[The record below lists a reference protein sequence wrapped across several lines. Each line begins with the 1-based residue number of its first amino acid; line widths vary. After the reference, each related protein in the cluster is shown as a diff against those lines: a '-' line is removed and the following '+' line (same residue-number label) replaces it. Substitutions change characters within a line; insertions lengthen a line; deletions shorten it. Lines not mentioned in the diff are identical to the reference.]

1 MRHPRL
7 NAVRMFDAAA
17 RHLNFRVAA
26 AELNLTQGAV
36 AQAVRGL
43 ESDLGVVLFRRLAR
57 GLALTE
63 LGKVYHSKVS
73 RGLILIDEAASALQ
87 PLSNTISVSVPPS
100 FASKWLVPKLPNF
113 AEAHSDIEVRIVA
126 TEAVTNFASQDVDI
140 AIRQGSRPSDR
151 SSKATLL
158 APIDLRAFCSPD
170 AKFST
175 RRTTNLKRLAHLPLI
190 QDSHRHWERLLPDGS
205 GASQLLQFNQTALA
219 LDAAANGQG
228 IAIAPLL
235 IGTRDVEHGRLVE
248 VWRDESPDK
257 DGFWLVQPRAVTS
270 NIVARR
276 AFTEWLDKELDQ
288 VC

>member
-26 AELNLTQGAV
+26 EELNLTQGAV

-43 ESDLGVVLFRRLAR
+43 EADLGVVLFRRLAR

-63 LGKVYHSKVS
+63 MGEVYHSKIS
-73 RGLILIDEAASALQ
+73 RGLALIDEAASGLQ
-87 PLSNTISVSVPPS
+87 PPSNTISVSVPPS

-113 AEAHSDIEVRIVA
+113 AEAYSELEVRIVA

-140 AIRQGSRPSDR
+140 AIRQGGRPNDGN
-151 SSKATLL
+151 SKASLL
-158 APIDLRAFCSPD
+158 APIDLCAFCSPV

-175 RRTTNLKRLAHLPLI
+175 RRTASLKRLAHLPLI
-190 QDSHRHWERLLPDGS
+190 QDSHRHWERLLPNDS
-205 GASQLLQFNQTALA
+205 GVSQFLQFNQTALA

-228 IAIAPLL
+228 VAIAPVLV
-235 IGTRDVEHGRLVE
+235 GARDVELGRLVE
-248 VWRDESPDK
+248 IWRDKSPDE
-257 DGFWLVQPRAVTS
+257 DGFWLVQPRTVTS
-270 NIVARR
+270 NVMARR
-276 AFTEWLDKELDQ
+276 AFTEWLKKELGQ